1 MNFPEINFVIM
12 KTVKD
17 LGKDSEFVKRLAEL
31 AIELNQNK
39 KTPIDMARR
48 ARATKFFDLDSELR
62 QINQYVT
69 PNPLDAMPTLE
80 SPS

>member
-17 LGKDSEFVKRLAEL
+17 LGSDSEFVKRLAEL

-39 KTPIDMARR
+39 
-48 ARATKFFDLDSELR
+48 
-62 QINQYVT
+62 
-69 PNPLDAMPTLE
+69 
-80 SPS
+80 